1 MPELY
6 EEPLVTWGIG
16 WLPLGTCSRC
26 PFQSLLKIG
35 ASSVE
40 TQKFLPCSGDCWI
53 VVITKFFW
61 IPTAYFQVLRT
72 DRSGKANSSWIY
84 TALLNLQLHT
94 PAHTQAHSLQQ
105 SPWPLR
111 GCGDTWVKYLEIL
124 WSLDD
129 RVILGNTSIEK
140 DLNILGYLNRE
151 EEEKSISGM
160 SLVFEPS
167 SCLDNV
173 AIGV

>member
-1 MPELY
+1 MNITAYIQTWWPLTSNNIPLWKRKSFNRVQEIVEL
-6 EEPLVTWGIG
+6 
-16 WLPLGTCSRC
+16 
-26 PFQSLLKIG
+26 LLLQKL
-35 ASSVE
+35 SEYRQLTS
-40 TQKFLPCSGDCWI
+40 KFL
-53 VVITKFFW
+53 
-61 IPTAYFQVLRT
+61 RN

-94 PAHTQAHSLQQ
+94 PAHTQALALQQ

-111 GCGDTWVKYLEIL
+111 GCGDTWKYFDPWMIEKYLETL
-124 WSLDD
+124 RQKKYL
-129 RVILGNTSIEK
+129 K
-140 DLNILGYLNRE
+140 ILGYLDRE

-173 AIGV
+173 AIGVQRWVGV